1 VSSGPDGVKPQ
12 PTASTP
18 GSAIDQVRGLLDE
31 LVSTHQHTVQQ
42 ERLRAFREMAGEVA
56 HDFNNTLS
64 GILARAQLL
73 LADVQDPEVRRSLRM
88 IEQVAL
94 EGAWVV
100 RRFQDFSRARPSRPF
115 QPVDLNQLVN
125 EIATSARSRWSQQL
139 AARGIS
145 GEVQAET
152 TPVPPLS
159 GDLAEL
165 RQVLTSIS
173 LNALD
178 AMPEGGNLTFRTGAK
193 GDRVFCQIADTGV
206 GMPDEVRLHIFD
218 PFFTTKREKGKGFG
232 LSGAYAIVDRHGGE
246 ITVETEVGKGT
257 TFTIWFPA
265 AGPVAATVPAAA
277 PLTPPAPA
285 PKPTSAGAKILVVDD
300 SEEVREVLRE
310 LLSRHGY
317 TVITCPD
324 GESGLVEFDTRKF
337 ELAMVD
343 LSLPGISGLDVAHR
357 LKLKWPG
364 TPVALMTGYG
374 DRMGPEDAK
383 ARGVDFILA
392 KPFSLDQL
400 RSVVEHALAQ
410 NAGEAVTDRQT
421 GSTPGIPG

>member
-1 VSSGPDGVKPQ
+1 MKRQ
-12 PTASTP
+12 PPEATS
-18 GSAIDQVRGLLDE
+18 GSAIGQVRTLIED
-31 LVSTHQHTVQQ
+31 LVTAHQQTVQQ

-73 LADVQDPEVRRSLRM
+73 LADVQDPDVRRSLRM

-100 RRFQDFSRARPSRPF
+100 RRFQDFSRARPARPF
-115 QPVDLNQLVN
+115 QPLDLNQLVT
-125 EIATSARSRWSQQL
+125 EIATSARSRWTQQL

-145 GEVQAET
+145 GEVRAET
-152 TPVPPLS
+152 SPLPPVS
-159 GDLAEL
+159 GDVAEL
-165 RQVLTSIS
+165 RQMLTNIS

-178 AMPEGGNLTFRTGAK
+178 AMPEGGNLTFRTGTES
-193 GDRVFCQIADTGV
+193 GRVFCEVADTGI
-206 GMPDEVRLHIFD
+206 GMPDEIRLHIFD

-246 ITVETEVGKGT
+246 ISVDSDVGKGT
-257 TFTIWFPA
+257 TFTIWLPA
-265 AGPVAATVPAAA
+265 AGQAIE
-277 PLTPPAPA
+277 PAPA
-285 PKPTSAGAKILVVDD
+285 ASSRPPATPAPRPAAGAKILVVDD

-310 LLSRHGY
+310 LLSRHGH
-317 TVITCPD
+317 TVVTCPD
-324 GESGLVEFDTRKF
+324 GESGVVELETRSFD
-337 ELAMVD
+337 LAMLD
-343 LSLPGISGLDVAHR
+343 LGLPGMSGLEVAQR
-357 LKLKWPG
+357 LKLRWPS

-374 DRMGPEDAK
+374 DRMGPDDAK
-383 ARGVDFILA
+383 SGDVAFVLA

-410 NAGEAVTDRQT
+410 NSAEMVKARQT
-421 GSTPGIPG
+421 GSTPGSSE

>member
-1 VSSGPDGVKPQ
+1 MSPEADAMKLQ
-12 PTASTP
+12 PPEATS
-18 GSAIDQVRGLLDE
+18 GSAIGQVRTLIEGL
-31 LVSTHQHTVQQ
+31 VTAHQQTVQQ

-73 LADVQDPEVRRSLRM
+73 LADVQDPDVRRSLRM

-100 RRFQDFSRARPSRPF
+100 RRFQDFSRARPARPF
-115 QPVDLNQLVN
+115 QPVDLNQLVT

-145 GEVQAET
+145 GEVRAET
-152 TPVPPLS
+152 SPLPPIS
-159 GDLAEL
+159 GDAAEL
-165 RQVLTSIS
+165 RQMLTSIS

-178 AMPEGGNLTFRTGAK
+178 AMPEGGDLTFRTGTES
-193 GDRVFCQIADTGV
+193 GRVFCEVVDTGI
-206 GMPDEVRLHIFD
+206 GMPDEIRLHIFD

-246 ITVETEVGKGT
+246 ISVESDVGKGT
-257 TFTIWFPA
+257 TFTIWLPA
-265 AGPVAATVPAAA
+265 AGQVTE
-277 PLTPPAPA
+277 PAPGASSRPQATPA
-285 PKPTSAGAKILVVDD
+285 PRPAAGAKILVVDD

-310 LLSRHGY
+310 LLSRHGH
-317 TVITCPD
+317 TVVTCPD
-324 GESGLVEFDTRKF
+324 GESGVVELETRSFD
-337 ELAMVD
+337 LAMLD
-343 LSLPGISGLDVAHR
+343 LGLPGMSGLEVAQR
-357 LKLKWPG
+357 LKLRWPS

-374 DRMGPEDAK
+374 DRMGPDDAK
-383 ARGVDFILA
+383 SGDVDFVLA

-410 NAGEAVTDRQT
+410 NSAETVMARQT
-421 GSTPGIPG
+421 GSTPGSSK

>member
-1 VSSGPDGVKPQ
+1 MNPEADAVKRQVPEGTSG
-12 PTASTP
+12 A
-18 GSAIDQVRGLLDE
+18 AIAEVRTLLAE
-31 LVSTHQHTVQQ
+31 LVIAHQQTVQQ

-73 LADVQDPEVRRSLRM
+73 LADVQDPDVRRSLRM

-100 RRFQDFSRARPSRPF
+100 RRFQDFSRVRPSRAF
-115 QPVDLNQLVN
+115 QPVDLDQLVT
-125 EIATSARSRWSQQL
+125 EIAASARSRWSQQL

-145 GEVQAET
+145 GEVRAET
-152 TPVPPLS
+152 APVPSVS
-159 GDLAEL
+159 GDAAEL

-178 AMPEGGNLTFRTGAK
+178 AMPEGGNLTFRTGTD
-193 GDRVFCQIADTGV
+193 GGRVFCEVADTGV

-232 LSGAYAIVDRHGGE
+232 LSGVYAIVDRHRGE
-246 ITVETEVGKGT
+246 ITVESEVGKGS
-257 TFTIWFPA
+257 TFTIWLPIPSPA
-265 AGPVAATVPAAA
+265 PQPASAAEPRPQA
-277 PLTPPAPA
+277 APA
-285 PKPTSAGAKILVVDD
+285 PRPAARARILVVDD

-310 LLSRHGY
+310 LLSRYGY
-317 TVITCPD
+317 TVVTCPD
-324 GESGLVEFDTRKF
+324 GESGVVELESRSF

-343 LSLPGISGLDVAHR
+343 LGLPGMSGLEVAQR
-357 LKLKWPG
+357 LKQRWPS

-374 DRMGPEDAK
+374 DRIGPDDSLS
-383 ARGVDFILA
+383 RGVDFVLA

-410 NAGEAVTDRQT
+410 DSAETVKARQT
-421 GSTPGIPG
+421 GSTPDSSE

>member
-1 VSSGPDGVKPQ
+1 MSPKIDAVGHQPSEATPD
-12 PTASTP
+12 
-18 GSAIDQVRGLLDE
+18 SAIGQVRRLLEE
-31 LVSTHQHTVQQ
+31 LVTVHQQTVQQ

-64 GILARAQLL
+64 GVLARAQLL
-73 LADVQDPEVRRSLRM
+73 LADVQDPDVRRSLRM

-100 RRFQDFSRARPSRPF
+100 RRFQDFSRTRSSRPF
-115 QPVDLNQLVN
+115 QPVDLNQVVT

-139 AARGIS
+139 TARGIS
-145 GEVQAET
+145 GEVRAET
-152 TPVPPLS
+152 QPLPAAS
-159 GDLAEL
+159 GDIAEL

-178 AMPEGGNLTFRTGAK
+178 AMPEGGNLTFRTGTE
-193 GDRVFCQIADTGV
+193 GDRIFCQIADTGV
-206 GMPDEVRLHIFD
+206 GMPAEIRLHIFD

-246 ITVETEVGKGT
+246 ICVESEVGKGT
-257 TFTIWFPA
+257 TFTIWLPA
-265 AGPVAATVPAAA
+265 TAQIAQAA
-277 PLTPPAPA
+277 PATTPRTPAAPA
-285 PKPTSAGAKILVVDD
+285 PRPAAAGAKILVVDD

-317 TVITCPD
+317 TVVTCPD
-324 GESGLVEFDTRKF
+324 GESGVVELETHRFD
-337 ELAMVD
+337 LAMLD
-343 LSLPGISGLDVAHR
+343 LGLPGMSGLDVAQR
-357 LKLKWPG
+357 LKVRWPA

-374 DRMGPEDAK
+374 DRMGPDDAK
-383 ARGVDFILA
+383 SEGVDFVLA

-410 NAGEAVTDRQT
+410 NAPA
-421 GSTPGIPG
+421 GSSQPSS

>member
-1 VSSGPDGVKPQ
+1 VSSEPDGVKRQLPEA
-12 PTASTP
+12 TS
-18 GSAIDQVRGLLDE
+18 GSAIGHVRTLLEE
-31 LVSTHQHTVQQ
+31 LVNTHQQTVQQ

-73 LADVQDPEVRRSLRM
+73 LADVQDPDVRRSLRM

-139 AARGIS
+139 TARGIS
-145 GEVQAET
+145 GEVRAET
-152 TPVPPLS
+152 AAVPPLS
-159 GDLAEL
+159 GDVAEL

-178 AMPEGGNLTFRTGAK
+178 AMPEGGNLTFRTGSM

-206 GMPDEVRLHIFD
+206 GMPDEIRLHIFD

-257 TFTIWFPA
+257 TFTIWLPA
-265 AGPVAATVPAAA
+265 AGQIAEPAPAAV
-277 PLTPPAPA
+277 PQSQPAPA
-285 PKPTSAGAKILVVDD
+285 PRPAPGAKILVVDD

-324 GESGLVEFDTRKF
+324 GESGLVELDTRKF

-343 LSLPGISGLDVAHR
+343 LGLPGISGLEVAHR

-374 DRMGPEDAK
+374 DRMGPDDAK
-383 ARGVDFILA
+383 SRGVDFVLA

-410 NAGEAVTDRQT
+410 SSGEPVKAHQT
-421 GSTPGIPG
+421 ESTPGNPG